1 MSQSMKSTEFKSSTK
16 EQINRI
22 LDLNPGIQTQNSC
35 QEVVYILNGMTN
47 DGQNMNNQY
56 FELTQVRS
64 RRRLDSSGSDSSSHG
79 VSQQKPLFPDKEI
92 IYVDLKDDDS
102 LFKLALHFK
111 CSVSNIFEYMCN
123 SSLYY
128 NLWTEKKPVKLT

>member
-1 MSQSMKSTEFKSSTK
+1 MKSTKFKSSTK

-22 LDLNPGIQTQNSC
+22 LDLNSGIQTQNTH

-47 DGQNMNNQY
+47 DGQNMNSQY
-56 FELTQVRS
+56 FELTKVVRS

-79 VSQQKPLFPDKEI
+79 VSQQKPLFGDKEI

-102 LFKLALHFK
+102 LSKLALHFN
-111 CSVSNIFEYMCN
+111 CSVSNIFEYM
-123 SSLYY
+123 Y
-128 NLWTEKKPVKLT
+128 NFAAGKKYICSFMDWPKAS